1 MRYTLVILSESRGDI
16 TTPYKAPNFITL
28 LTAYITKPSLAQA
41 PERSRM
47 TCA

>member
-1 MRYTLVILSESRGDI
+1 MRYTLVALSVSRGDI

-28 LTAYITKPSLAQA
+28 LTAYVTKPSLALA
-41 PERSRM
+41 TKRSRM